1 MYRIELYDS
10 SKKADWNA
18 FVARAKNSLFLFN
31 RDYMEY
37 HSDRFKDY
45 SLMIYRKEKLFALL
59 PANRDENTVYSHQGL
74 TFGGLILDSK
84 AVVADVLEVFD
95 FMNEYFKN
103 DGVDKVVYKTVPYIY
118 ANLPA
123 EEDRYALFRT
133 TNAKFVARNI
143 SSVIYQDNKIKFIES
158 RKSGIRKAK
167 NNNVEVIKSD
177 DFAAFW
183 HILDENLRNKYGAK
197 PVHNL
202 SEILLLKERFPE
214 NIRLYLATKDG
225 VAIGGTV
232 LYITDRVVHT
242 QYISASETGK
252 ELGALDIMF
261 DYIINTEYVNYPIFD
276 FGTSNEDNGHVL
288 NEALIFQKQG
298 FGGRGVICDIYEY
311 TL

>member
-1 MYRIELYDS
+1 MYRAELYDS

-18 FVARAKNSLFLFN
+18 FVDRAKNSIFLFK

-37 HSDRFKDY
+37 HSDRFSDY
-45 SLMIYRKEKLFALL
+45 SLMIYRKDKLFALL
-59 PANRDENTVYSHQGL
+59 PANRVEDTVYSHQGL

-84 AVVADVLEVFD
+84 AMVADVIDTFSY
-95 FMNEYFKN
+95 MNEFFKSE
-103 DGVDKVVYKTVPYIY
+103 GIKKVVYKTLPYIY
-118 ANLPA
+118 ANLPS

-133 TNAKFVARNI
+133 TNAQLVARNI
-143 SSVIYQDNKIKFIES
+143 ASVIYQDNKIKFIES

-167 NNNVEVIKSD
+167 NNNVEVVKSD
-177 DFAAFW
+177 DYAAFW
-183 HILDENLRNKYGAK
+183 DILNENLRNKYGAK
-197 PVHNL
+197 PVHEL
-202 SEILLLKERFPE
+202 SEILLLKERFPD
-214 NIRLYLATKDG
+214 NIQLYLATKDD

-232 LYITDRVVHT
+232 LYITNRVAHT

-252 ELGALDIMF
+252 ELGALDILF

-298 FGGRGVICDIYEY
+298 FGGRGVIYDIYEY